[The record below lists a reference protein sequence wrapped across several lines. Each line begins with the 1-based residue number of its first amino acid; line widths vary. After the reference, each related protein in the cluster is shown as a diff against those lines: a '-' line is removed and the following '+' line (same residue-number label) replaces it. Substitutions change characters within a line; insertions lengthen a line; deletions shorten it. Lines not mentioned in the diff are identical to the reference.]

1 MVSCIHQ
8 GNTEHGSHPDART
21 TTSSSYECTASS
33 SSSEQQ
39 HDYQQHR
46 WFTRG
51 NSYATQHL
59 ERALSLPAISSSKR
73 SPNAFFVFSSEQRP
87 KIRAEQPRIRSS
99 ELNRLLG
106 QEWNRLSEVTF
117 VPILYFFPY
126 LFYFTRN
133 QK

>member
-33 SSSEQQ
+33 SEQQ

-51 NSYATQHL
+51 YSYATQHL

-126 LFYFTRN
+126 LLFTRN